1 MRNQK
6 EACIDCGF
14 RSINIRSSSSS
25 TGDEDVDDNF
35 HLIANHQLSL
45 PNDNP
50 FRVVPELIQNYHK
63 MLAADSDRGDPN
75 DDIYLLDEKQKD
87 KRRRQKKNKRISG
100 KLQTLRNLIP
110 HCYKKD
116 DVAILDDTAKYI
128 KSLQLQIE
136 MMSRWNGQS
145 QPQQAPYVTP
155 TYIPVMM
162 RPDMMYVGA
171 MNINVFGGVQS
182 NPQVTNNFHI

>member
-1 MRNQK
+1 
-6 EACIDCGF
+6 
-14 RSINIRSSSSS
+14 
-25 TGDEDVDDNF
+25 
-35 HLIANHQLSL
+35 
-45 PNDNP
+45 
-50 FRVVPELIQNYHK
+50 
-63 MLAADSDRGDPN
+63 
-75 DDIYLLDEKQKD
+75 
-87 KRRRQKKNKRISG
+87 
-100 KLQTLRNLIP
+100 
-110 HCYKKD
+110 
-116 DVAILDDTAKYI
+116 
-128 KSLQLQIE
+128 